1 MSAPHGTHFQTS
13 RILVADDNPTVR
25 IITVAMLEHMG
36 HAVEIAEDGAAA
48 LSAVRDKPF
57 DLVLMDLMMP
67 KMDGLAAT
75 RAIRALPGPAAHL
88 PIIGLTA
95 NTSDE
100 DRDACLKAGM
110 DSFATKPISAQHL
123 RCKIATA
130 LINRAA

>member
-1 MSAPHGTHFQTS
+1 MSAPTGSHTATS
-13 RILVADDNPTVR
+13 RILVADDNPTIR
-25 IITVAMLEHMG
+25 ILTVAMLEHMG

-48 LSAVRDKPF
+48 LSAVSTKPF
-57 DLVLMDLMMP
+57 DLILMDLMMP

-110 DSFATKPISAQHL
+110 NSFATKPITAQHL
-123 RCKIATA
+123 RCQITA
-130 LINRAA
+130 ALVNRAA